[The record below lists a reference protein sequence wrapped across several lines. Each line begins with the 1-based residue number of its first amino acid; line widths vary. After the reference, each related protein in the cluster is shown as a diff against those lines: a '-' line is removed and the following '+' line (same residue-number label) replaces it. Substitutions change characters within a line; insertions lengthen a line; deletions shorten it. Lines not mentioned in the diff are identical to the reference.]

1 MIIRFYYIVMPVCA
15 GLQTLTMVYMAVVLN
30 KMRKG
35 RRHEGRR
42 T

>member
-1 MIIRFYYIVMPVCA
+1 MMIRFYYIVMPVCA
-15 GLQTLTMVYMAVVLN
+15 ILQTLVMIYMALVLN
-30 KMRKG
+30 KVRKG